1 MGVHDWWAVPFNSP
15 DSQKR
20 IAHSTDTIDIK
31 PNKRLRHVGDGFASR
46 FDWALCPIANESWV
60 IAGDFNSSE
69 TFEQRAAGPRV
80 NKEFLDSMQQF
91 VFTECLRKSKG
102 KLTPTFRHSTSSI
115 KHQIDHL
122 YKCQCVPPGKT
133 TTRNRHFRIQ

>member
-1 MGVHDWWAVPFNSP
+1 MTDLLRDSIGHSARSP
-15 DSQKR
+15 
-20 IAHSTDTIDIK
+20 
-31 PNKRLRHVGDGFASR
+31 
-46 FDWALCPIANESWV
+46 NESWV

-69 TFEQRAAGPRV
+69 SFDQRAGGPRV
-80 NKEFLDSMQQF
+80 NQEFLDSMQQF

-122 YKCQCVPPGKT
+122 FVTKSLVDKLQSCDVGLQSEVFGASPKLSDHLPIIAEFGA
-133 TTRNRHFRIQ
+133 

>member
-1 MGVHDWWAVPFNSP
+1 MTDLVRDSIWHSARSP
-15 DSQKR
+15 
-20 IAHSTDTIDIK
+20 
-31 PNKRLRHVGDGFASR
+31 
-46 FDWALCPIANESWV
+46 NESWV

-102 KLTPTFRHSTSSI
+102 KLTPTFLHSTGSI

-122 YKCQCVPPGKT
+122 FVTQSLGNKLQLCDIGLQNEIFGASPKLSDHLPIIVEFGV
-133 TTRNRHFRIQ
+133 